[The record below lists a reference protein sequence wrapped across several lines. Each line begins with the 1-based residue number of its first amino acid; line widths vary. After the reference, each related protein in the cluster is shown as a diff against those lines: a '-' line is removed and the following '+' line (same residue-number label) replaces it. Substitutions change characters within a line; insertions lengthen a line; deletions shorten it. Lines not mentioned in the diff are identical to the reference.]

1 MYPKV
6 QLAAFNSEET
16 FQITPLRRGFSM
28 GKEQMSATVGSL
40 RVNLGLDSAQFQKS
54 MGKSMAGMQKFA
66 KVAAAGFAAVSA
78 AGAGAF
84 AAISNR
90 AQEADKQFK
99 ASQTFGVPIQQ
110 LGRLAHAADMSG
122 SSFEEVGKAAQR
134 ASRAVN
140 DSMNGVSNAGT
151 KAFEQLGIGLKT
163 VDGEARGVEDILGDV
178 AERFSKM
185 PDGATKTALAI
196 EMFGRSGANLIPML
210 NQGRDGLKE
219 MGDEAERLGLVFDG
233 KTGRASEIFNDNIAR
248 MSKTFTGLWNMVLAK
263 VIPSFVSLTNRMVA
277 ASQQGGILDQA
288 VNGISAAMNVMAK
301 GIALVFDNLHHL
313 YELFKVF
320 VAAKIVGF
328 MVSAARSFILFAKA
342 VRTAGIASAL
352 FSKVISGKITLLVG
366 VAYVTM
372 KLTNTLDKFTAT
384 MKELGTQVSKALPES
399 LRSAMADLSGP
410 LKAFEG
416 DIVKADLSVTTFG
429 NNAIDSADSA
439 ANSFGNLGEK
449 MKTAVGGIKGVASD
463 ATNAM
468 SKMGDMANNAFR
480 SIGSSLRGIIDGS
493 KSWLDVLGDIM
504 MNLAQMAFSNI
515 NFGGGFGS
523 IVGSLISGL
532 FGFPSFD
539 GGGYT
544 GNGPRTG
551 GLDGIGGRLALVHP
565 QETII
570 DHTKGQRLAGGTVVQ
585 HINFDL
591 DGAIDG
597 QRIQQMIQQGTAQSV
612 ETVKRAMPGWQV
624 EQQKHGAIA

>member
-1 MYPKV
+1 
-6 QLAAFNSEET
+6 
-16 FQITPLRRGFSM
+16 
-28 GKEQMSATVGSL
+28 
-40 RVNLGLDSAQFQKS
+40 
-54 MGKSMAGMQKFA
+54 MAGMQKFA
-66 KVAAAGFAAVSA
+66 KVAAAGFAAASA

-99 ASQTFGVPIQQ
+99 ASQTLGVPIQQ
-110 LGRLAHAADMSG
+110 LGRLAHAAEMSG
-122 SSFEEVGKAAQR
+122 SSFDEVGKAAQR

-163 VDGEARGVEDILGDV
+163 IDGEARGVEDILGDV
-178 AERFSKM
+178 AERFAKM

-210 NQGRDGLKE
+210 NQGREGLKE
-219 MGDEAERLGLVFDG
+219 MGDEAERLGLVFSG
-233 KTGRASEIFNDNIAR
+233 KTGRASEIFNDNISR

-277 ASQQGGILDQA
+277 ASQQGGILDKA
-288 VNGISAAMNVMAK
+288 VDGISAAMNIMAK

-372 KLTNTLDKFTAT
+372 KLTNTLDQFTAT
-384 MKELGTQVSKALPES
+384 MKELGEQVAKALPENI
-399 LRSAMADLSGP
+399 RNAMSDLAGP
-410 LKAFEG
+410 LQAFEG
-416 DIVKADLSVTTFG
+416 DIVDADLAVTTFG
-429 NNAIDSADSA
+429 NSAIDSADGA
-439 ANSFGNLGEK
+439 ANSFGTIGEK
-449 MKTAVGGIKGVASD
+449 MKTAIGGIKGIASD
-463 ATNAM
+463 ATSAM
-468 SKMGDMANNAFR
+468 SKMGDMANSAFR
-480 SIGSSLRGIIDGS
+480 SIGSSLRGLIDGS
-493 KSWLDVLGDIM
+493 KNWLDVLSDIM

-515 NFGGGFGS
+515 NFGGGFGG
-523 IVGSLISGL
+523 IIGSLLGGL
-532 FGFPSFD
+532 FSFD

-544 GNGPRTG
+544 GDGPRTG

-570 DHTKGQRLAGGTVVQ
+570 DHTKGQRLAGGGNVQ
-585 HINFDL
+585 IDQTFVL

-612 ETVKRAMPGWQV
+612 ETVKRALPGWQV